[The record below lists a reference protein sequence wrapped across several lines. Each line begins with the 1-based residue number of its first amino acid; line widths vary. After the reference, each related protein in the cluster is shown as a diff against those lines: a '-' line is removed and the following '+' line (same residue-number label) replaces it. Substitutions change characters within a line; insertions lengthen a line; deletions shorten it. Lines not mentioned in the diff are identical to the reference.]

1 MTGRSGFIR
10 RRTRVFSCVSR
21 SDRLDAEDAILP
33 RRRQDIN
40 VRTIWPDRLAVQR
53 PRDFDR

>member
-10 RRTRVFSCVSR
+10 RRARVFPGVSR
-21 SDRLDAEDAILP
+21 GHGLDAEDAILP

-40 VRTIWPDRLAVQR
+40 VRTLGPDRHAV
-53 PRDFDR
+53 